1 MKTILGAL
9 VGLLV
14 LAACGSDPGE
24 PDGPA
29 APAAQ
34 APATEIGGVPT
45 RTESY
50 RGVEVDVPATWGWG
64 AAPSGET
71 ADPDVMWCTDHQVHL
86 PSGDVVTEAAPYV
99 GRPAM
104 FSDVCGDY
112 HPAHPA
118 TPNAPYVWFGVPLEP
133 GTATVGDWTIE
144 TRDVAGVT
152 LTVASRDDAERA
164 AILDSARRLTTDSTD
179 SNGCP
184 VRPQRAGGLSREGF
198 GTIHGMAVCVYQPM
212 FRRPSLLFASTR
224 VDAAGA
230 RAFATAAYA
239 DEGALVPNTCPR
251 TREAIDSLLLVLDSD
266 DDFGTPG
273 ARPHP
278 AFLVDP
284 SCGVLVDP
292 HETTQPLTRALVRPW
307 AVPIVRAYVGAPLD
321 RPGVQ
326 EYFRMRMG

>member
-112 HPAHPA
+112 HPTRL
-118 TPNAPYVWFGVPLEP
+118 TPPDAPYVWFGVPLEV
-133 GTATVGDWTIE
+133 GSATVGAWTIE
-144 TRDVAGVT
+144 TREVAGVT
-152 LTVASRDDAERA
+152 VTVASRDDAERA
-164 AILDSARRLTTDSTD
+164 AILGSARRLATDSTD
-179 SNGCP
+179 ANGCP
-184 VRPQRAGGLSREGF
+184 VRPQQAGGLSREGY
-198 GTIHGMAVCVYQPM
+198 GAIHGMAVCVYRPRSRQ
-212 FRRPSLLFASTR
+212 PSLLFASAR
-224 VDAAGA
+224 VEVAGA
-230 RAFATAAYA
+230 RAFVKAAYA
-239 DEGALVPNTCPR
+239 DEGALAPNTCPR
-251 TREAIDSLLLVLDSD
+251 TREAIDSVLLVVDSD

-273 ARPHP
+273 ARQHP
-278 AFLVDP
+278 QFVVDT

-292 HETTQPLTRALVRPW
+292 HGTTQPLTRALVRPW

>member
-9 VGLLV
+9 LGLLV
-14 LAACGSDPGE
+14 LAGCGSDPGA

-34 APATEIGGVPT
+34 EQATEIGGVPT

-50 RGVEVDVPATWGWG
+50 RGVEIDVPATWGWG
-64 AAPSGET
+64 AAPSGQS
-71 ADPDVMWCTDHQVHL
+71 ADPDVMWCTDGQVHL
-86 PSGDVVTEAAPYV
+86 PSDDVVTEAAPYV

-112 HPAHPA
+112 HPTHL
-118 TPNAPYVWFGVPLEP
+118 TPPDAPYVWFGVPLEV
-133 GTATVGDWTIE
+133 GTRTVGDWTIE
-144 TRDVAGVT
+144 TRDVTGVT
-152 LTVASRDDAERA
+152 VTVASRNDAERA
-164 AILDSARRLTTDSTD
+164 AILGSARRLTTDSTD

-184 VRPQRAGGLSREGF
+184 VRPQQADGLSREGF
-198 GTIHGMAVCVYQPM
+198 GAIHGMAVCVYQPR
-212 FRRPSLLFASTR
+212 FRQPSLLFASAR

-230 RAFATAAYA
+230 RAFAKAAYA
-239 DEGALVPNTCPR
+239 DEGALAPNTCPR
-251 TREAIDSLLLVLDSD
+251 TREAIDSVLLVADSD

-273 ARPHP
+273 SRQHP
-278 AFLVDP
+278 QFVVDT

-292 HETTQPLTRALVRPW
+292 HGTAQPLTRALVRPW
-307 AVPIVRAYVGAPLD
+307 AGPIVHAYVGAPAD

-326 EYFRMRMG
+326 EYFQMPMG